1 MNRAAARIIVP
12 STSIR
17 EILTRRQ
24 GIDPAK
30 VDLVPY
36 GFVPEKYVPPHPD
49 EVQRLRAELGLEG
62 RFALGNFA
70 RLHEEKGQRFLIRA
84 MEDLHADFPQLAL
97 LIVGEGPERA
107 ALEQQIRDAGLGDVI
122 RLLGGGVTP

>member
-1 MNRAAARIIVP
+1 MSSDRLAGYANLSARLRLVVGRHYSDSIYRSTTGLKRKILLALEQMVNRAASRIIVP
-12 STSIR
+12 STYIR

-49 EVQRLRAELGLEG
+49 EVQHLRAELGLEG
-62 RFALGNFA
+62 
-70 RLHEEKGQRFLIRA
+70 
-84 MEDLHADFPQLAL
+84 
-97 LIVGEGPERA
+97 
-107 ALEQQIRDAGLGDVI
+107 QIRPGPFWP
-122 RLLGGGVTP
+122 TP